1 MTLSLPLTTKRLF
14 VYAFAIMKERMKL
27 AAAIMVGLAVSV
39 GAMCWWA
46 FDEQVRGGCNEVA
59 RRAGLGTV
67 FDDSADDYVCCGC
80 TIDPEEHG
88 VADTQVTE
96 SYSFSCTLRVMNQ
109 DLSPMMI
116 SAATKSLQVLIDALD
131 FTLIDYTTGGGWPPG
146 IVPDGMSPGADG
158 FVYRAGFDAPAI
170 WDWDVVGD
178 NPQWIWVGSDTGW
191 AGHVDISAVA
201 THSYI
206 DRARCVRVH
215 RGSDAGPTHASEME
229 LADQWVESIDKTLV
243 CTLGTMTAT
252 VRDFTAISVPTPS
265 TGILVG
271 ATMHKSIGEHDVTYG
286 RFENIQVSN
295 IPLQLDGLSKK
306 ADGAEYYLVGNGA
319 NIDLESR
326 GFHVGDIGLG
336 GAISPPFM
344 LDLTQIALCD
354 WGEMNHNSRYDN
366 VLVWLHDGN
375 AVCPCWQSATCTCP
389 APPGFWPRSLG
400 AGINPLDCYCPFCG
414 SQLRPHGMNRVSYIP
429 AAWPD
434 TSQTDWVSTG
444 PFEECTACPL
454 PIGELRRIFS
464 PYVQRFAPYA
474 GWRRTDGAKC
484 EFWSGHIG
492 LLLDRTSLRANNLP
506 VSA

>member
-1 MTLSLPLTTKRLF
+1 MTLLFLLTPKHLF
-14 VYAFAIMKERMKL
+14 VYARVIVKERMKL

-39 GAMCWWA
+39 GTMCWWA
-46 FDEQVRGGCNEVA
+46 FGEQLRGGCNEGA
-59 RRAGLGTV
+59 RRVGLGTV
-67 FDDSADDYVCCGC
+67 FHDGADEYVSCGC
-80 TIDPEEHG
+80 TINPEEHG

-96 SYSFSCTLRVMNQ
+96 SYSASGTLRVMNQ

-116 SAATKSLQVLIDALD
+116 SAATKELFVIVGNIILS
-131 FTLIDYTTGGGWPPG
+131 FRDYTTIGGWPDG
-146 IVPDGMSPGADG
+146 TVPDGKEAGADG
-158 FVYRAGFDAPAI
+158 FIYRIRFDVPLPI
-170 WDWDVVGD
+170 VWDVVGP
-178 NPQWIWVGSDTGW
+178 NPQWLWVGSDTGW
-191 AGHVDISAVA
+191 EGTVDWSVVA
-201 THSYI
+201 SHSHI
-206 DRARCVRVH
+206 DRTQSLDVSM
-215 RGSDAGPTHASEME
+215 GSDAGPTHSNERKLSDE
-229 LADQWVESIDKTLV
+229 WEVSTPV
-243 CTLGTMTAT
+243 GTTVTFGAMTAT
-252 VRDFTAISVPTPS
+252 TTSSDPTPTPTMPFHVS
-265 TGILVG
+265 
-271 ATMHKSIGEHDVTYG
+271 ATLHKSIGEHDVTYG

-326 GFHVGDIGLG
+326 GFHVGDIGVG
-336 GAISPPFM
+336 GAFSPPFM
-344 LDLTQIALCD
+344 LDLTRIALCD
-354 WGEMNHNSRYDN
+354 WGQTTHNSRYDS

-375 AVCPCWQSATCTCP
+375 AVCPCWQSATCICP

-400 AGINPLDCYCPFCG
+400 AGINPLDCYCPFCR

-434 TSQTDWVSTG
+434 TSETDWVSIG

-474 GWRRTDGAKC
+474 GWQRTDGAKC
-484 EFWSGHIG
+484 EFWTGHIG

>member
-1 MTLSLPLTTKRLF
+1 
-14 VYAFAIMKERMKL
+14 MKERMKL

-46 FDEQVRGGCNEVA
+46 FEEQLRGGCNEVA
-59 RRAGLGTV
+59 RRVGLGAV
-67 FDDSADDYVCCGC
+67 FHDGADEYVSCGC
-80 TIDPEEHG
+80 TINPEEHG

-116 SAATKSLQVLIDALD
+116 SAATKDSTAMAACRWLRLLGEDI
-131 FTLIDYTTGGGWPPG
+131 TTIGGWPSG
-146 IVPDGMSPGADG
+146 LCNRLQPGADG
-158 FVYRAGFDAPAI
+158 FVYVAQLNLRSPNWATEYVITGDRTQYFWVSAASNWGLSIACGIASSQSHIARTRGAQPHMGSAG
-170 WDWDVVGD
+170 
-178 NPQWIWVGSDTGW
+178 
-191 AGHVDISAVA
+191 
-201 THSYI
+201 
-206 DRARCVRVH
+206 
-215 RGSDAGPTHASEME
+215 GPTHANETMHSDAWV
-229 LADQWVESIDKTLV
+229 ADANPQTIL
-243 CTLGTMTAT
+243 TLGNCRATTTAAA
-252 VRDFTAISVPTPS
+252 TAHPTPGS
-265 TGILVG
+265 AMYFETL
-271 ATMHKSIGEHDVTYG
+271 MHKSIGEHDVTYG

-306 ADGAEYYLVGNGA
+306 AAGAEYYLVGNGA

-326 GFHVGDIGLG
+326 GFHVGDVGLG

-344 LDLTQIALCD
+344 LDLTRIALCD
-354 WGEMNHNSRYDN
+354 WGQTAHNSRYDN

-375 AVCPCWQSATCTCP
+375 AVCPCWQSATCACP

-414 SQLRPHGMNRVSYIP
+414 SQLRPHGMKRVSYIP

-434 TSQTDWVSTG
+434 TSETDWVSIG

-474 GWRRTDGAKC
+474 GWQRTDGAKC
-484 EFWSGHIG
+484 EFWTGHIG